1 MHDSA
6 MHDSYHLYRAH
17 WSRAPM
23 VYIAGR
29 DRNIDRNECVGGLIE
44 RERELR
50 KRVGG
55 GGKRR
60 WGDITIKVNHREVL

>member
-29 DRNIDRNECVGGLIE
+29 DRTTLPAGPATVKVLSLIH
-44 RERELR
+44 
-50 KRVGG
+50 
-55 GGKRR
+55 
-60 WGDITIKVNHREVL
+60 I